1 LARCKDSRLRIVI
14 VFRAFFYIN
23 FVLYLG
29 DLQADT
35 LSISSRQ
42 SAVSSSIGG
51 RSGGLD
57 NQSVTSS
64 GRGAAEDSQ
73 SVASSVG
80 GGGGGG
86 ASSLTSGASQ
96 VTLEDNWRPQN
107 SLPSYSQVASTWYT
121 GLKDLYTHFVA
132 TIRL

>member
-1 LARCKDSRLRIVI
+1 VAICNKFISLRLC
-14 VFRAFFYIN
+14 
-23 FVLYLG
+23 YLG

-51 RSGGLD
+51 RSGID
-57 NQSVTSS
+57 SQSVTSS

-73 SVASSVG
+73 SVTSSVGG

-107 SLPSYSQVASTWYT
+107 SLPSYSQV
-121 GLKDLYTHFVA
+121 L
-132 TIRL
+132 